1 MFDFLDRF
9 MPGILEWQLPRASA
23 YALQI
28 DVLFDIITI
37 LVGFWFLLVLG
48 YFFYL
53 IFRYRHRPG
62 QKAQY
67 ITGETHKQKQAIEIP
82 HLLILACDVLII
94 VPTFM
99 VWYTVKIDIPPPDEE
114 VRIIAQ
120 QWAWKFQH
128 AGNDG
133 ILGTNDDITS
143 VNELHIKKDRQY
155 SYHLES
161 LDVMHSFSVPVF
173 RLKQDAIPGR
183 VISGHFKPILAG
195 EWDIQCAEMCGIAHG
210 IMAARVFIETE
221 EEHNAWLAANTPAG
235 AGSEFIATNE
245 LTISEEKEDRN
256 NG

>member
-1 MFDFLDRF
+1 
-9 MPGILEWQLPRASA
+9 
-23 YALQI
+23 
-28 DVLFDIITI
+28 
-37 LVGFWFLLVLG
+37 
-48 YFFYL
+48 
-53 IFRYRHRPG
+53 
-62 QKAQY
+62 
-67 ITGETHKQKQAIEIP
+67 
-82 HLLILACDVLII
+82 
-94 VPTFM
+94 M